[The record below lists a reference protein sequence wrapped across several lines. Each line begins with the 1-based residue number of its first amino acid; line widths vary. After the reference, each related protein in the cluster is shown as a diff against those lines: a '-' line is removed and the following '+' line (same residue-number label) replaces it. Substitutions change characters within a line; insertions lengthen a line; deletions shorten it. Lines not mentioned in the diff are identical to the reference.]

1 MIRDYVV
8 QTRPCHEMIAK
19 VSLEAK
25 GFVVFLP
32 TVREEIRTGRRREH
46 RTSTIAPLFPGYL
59 FVSIDL
65 ADRNWRVISG
75 AKGVRGILG
84 ENVEHPTALPIG
96 AMADLVTR
104 YEAGEFVKGT
114 PTYRISAGDRLRLT
128 DGPFA
133 GHVGICVVSRAE
145 RIQVL
150 LSSLWG
156 AIKVN
161 VPVGACAQVL
171 ATT

>member
-8 QTRPCHEMIAK
+8 QTKPCHEVIAK

-25 GFVVFLP
+25 GFVTFLP
-32 TVREEIRTGRRREH
+32 TVREEIRTGRLREK

-65 ADRNWRVISG
+65 ADQTWRPITG

-84 ENVEHPTALPIG
+84 RDVEHPTALPIG
-96 AMADLVTR
+96 VLGELITR
-104 YEAGEFVKGT
+104 YEAGEFNRGATVM
-114 PTYRISAGDRLRLT
+114 RISAGDIVNISS
-128 DGPFA
+128 GPFA
-133 GHVGICVVSRAE
+133 GHSGICITSRAE

-156 AIKVN
+156 AIKIN
-161 VPVGACAQVL
+161 VPIEAAMVHA
-171 ATT
+171 